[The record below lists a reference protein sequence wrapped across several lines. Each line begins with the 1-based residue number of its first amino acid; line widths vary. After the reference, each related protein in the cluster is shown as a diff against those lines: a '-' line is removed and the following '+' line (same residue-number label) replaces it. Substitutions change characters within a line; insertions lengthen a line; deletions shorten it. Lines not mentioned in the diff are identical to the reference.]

1 MSHFGENPATDWW
14 SLDMS
19 VLQTLFGR
27 DDRFYRLLDESASCA
42 ALSAEI
48 LRRLSVQID
57 QGPSDQIL
65 TELAQNRRKHKRI
78 SQDITEGICKTFATP
93 LEREDIEALSS
104 ALYKISKTVE
114 KTGERLTLCPPGT
127 HSETIGR
134 QVALLE
140 QATGVLARMVSEL
153 RTKAHGELIRE
164 HYERIQAIE
173 GDADRVMNELLYEL
187 YHGQADAR
195 SVVFFKDIYEL
206 LEKGVDRC
214 RDAGAVLFQIV
225 LKNS

>member
-1 MSHFGENPATDWW
+1 M
-14 SLDMS
+14 
-19 VLQTLFGR
+19 
-27 DDRFYRLLDESASCA
+27 ESTT
-42 ALSAEI
+42 
-48 LRRLSVQID
+48 
-57 QGPSDQIL
+57 
-65 TELAQNRRKHKRI
+65 TESTSNLPYAF
-78 SQDITEGICKTFATP
+78 TT
-93 LEREDIEALSS
+93 
-104 ALYKISKTVE
+104 ISKTVE
-114 KTGERLTLCPPGT
+114 KAGERLTLCPPGT
-127 HSETIGR
+127 HAETIRR

-140 QATGVLARMVSEL
+140 QATAVLVRMVGEL
-153 RTKAHGELIRE
+153 RSKAHGELIRE

>member
-1 MSHFGENPATDWW
+1 
-14 SLDMS
+14 MS
-19 VLQTLFGR
+19 VIQMLFGR

-42 ALSAEI
+42 EASAET
-48 LRRLSVQID
+48 LGRLSSQID
-57 QGPSDQIL
+57 KGSTEPIL
-65 TELAQNRRKHKRI
+65 SELSQNRRKHKRV
-78 SQDITEGICKTFATP
+78 SQDITEGLCKTFATP

-127 HSETIGR
+127 HAESIQR
-134 QVALLE
+134 QVALLA
-140 QATGVLARMVSEL
+140 QATAVLKRMVSEL
-153 RTKAHGELIRE
+153 RSKAHGELIRE

-214 RDAGAVLFQIV
+214 RDAGAILFQIV

>member
-1 MSHFGENPATDWW
+1 
-14 SLDMS
+14 MS
-19 VLQTLFGR
+19 VIQSLFGR
-27 DDRFYRLLDESASCA
+27 DDRFYRLLDESAACA
-42 ALSAEI
+42 ASSAEI
-48 LRRLSVQID
+48 LRRLSAQID
-57 QGPSDQIL
+57 QGPADQIL
-65 TELAQNRRKHKRI
+65 TELGQNRRKHKRV

-127 HSETIGR
+127 HAETIAR
-134 QVALLE
+134 QVSLLE
-140 QATGVLARMVSEL
+140 QATAVLARMVSEL
-153 RTKAHGELIRE
+153 RSKTHGEKIRE

>member
-1 MSHFGENPATDWW
+1 M
-14 SLDMS
+14 
-19 VLQTLFGR
+19 
-27 DDRFYRLLDESASCA
+27 LDESASFTSA
-42 ALSAEI
+42 SAKILS
-48 LRRLSVQID
+48 RLSSQVD
-57 QGPSDQIL
+57 HGPVESIVN
-65 TELAQNRRKHKRI
+65 ELSQNRRKHKRI
-78 SQDITEGICKTFATP
+78 SQEITEGLCKTFATP

-127 HSETIGR
+127 HADTVRR
-134 QVALLE
+134 QVVLLE
-140 QATGVLARMVSEL
+140 QATEVLVRMVSEL
-153 RTKAHGELIRE
+153 RSKAHGELIRE

>member
-1 MSHFGENPATDWW
+1 
-14 SLDMS
+14 MS
-19 VLQTLFGR
+19 VIQTLFGR
-27 DDRFYRLLDESASCA
+27 DDRFYRMLDESASFTSA
-42 ALSAEI
+42 SAKILS
-48 LRRLSVQID
+48 RLSSQVD
-57 QGPSDQIL
+57 HGPVESIVN
-65 TELAQNRRKHKRI
+65 ELSQNRRKHKRI
-78 SQDITEGICKTFATP
+78 SQEITEGLCKTFATP

-127 HSETIGR
+127 HADTVRR
-134 QVALLE
+134 QVVLLE
-140 QATGVLARMVSEL
+140 QATEVLVRMVSEL
-153 RTKAHGELIRE
+153 RSKAHGELIRE

>member
-1 MSHFGENPATDWW
+1 
-14 SLDMS
+14 MS
-19 VLQTLFGR
+19 VIQSLFGR
-27 DDRFYRLLDESASCA
+27 DDRFFKLLDESAACA
-42 ALSAEI
+42 ASSAEI
-48 LRRLSVQID
+48 IGRLSAQID
-57 QGPSDQIL
+57 KGPADQIL

-78 SQDITEGICKTFATP
+78 SQEITEGICKTFATP

-127 HSETIGR
+127 HAETVGR
-134 QVALLE
+134 QVSLLN
-140 QATGVLARMVSEL
+140 QGTAVLARMVSEL
-153 RTKAHGELIRE
+153 RSKAHGEKIRE